1 MNMGG
6 GEIMT
11 KILHIIGGGEYGG
24 AEQYL
29 INLAKEMR
37 NTTYEVHLACFYDR
51 EFAHKLRDNNIPT
64 HVILPK
70 GRFDFSLATNIADL
84 INREQ
89 YDIVHTHGV
98 RANLFGRL
106 AVSRI
111 NKERKQQRK
120 SLLPI
125 FTTVHSE
132 LRQDYQN
139 AIAYRLAYLLERTTQ
154 HLTDSFIA
162 ISNSIKDDMIRR
174 GIPEKKIKVIYSG
187 INFQAEAN
195 PDTESSLNNERN
207 VQDDV
212 HNEQIIDDKHQGVN
226 DTSNISS
233 IINLRQQFPEAPIIG
248 MVGRLQAVKGH
259 RHAILAMPQILR
271 QHPQA
276 QLVIVGDGPLLE
288 QLQALVNQLQINN
301 NVHFLGFQHPVTHIL
316 RQFDIFLMPSLSEG
330 LGLSL
335 IEAMAEGIPAIATR
349 VGGMVDV
356 ITEDIRSTN
365 QYQSELVTGIL
376 IPPEDPEAI
385 AQAVVHLLN
394 NPQQAKDMGERGQR
408 DVRERFNSKRMIDEM
423 DALYKSIIQEHYTG
437 V

>member
-1 MNMGG
+1 MNMSG
-6 GEIMT
+6 GEIVT
-11 KILHIIGGGEYGG
+11 KILHVIGGGEYGG

-29 INLAKEMR
+29 INLAKEMH
-37 NTTYEVHLACFYDR
+37 NSTYEIHLACFYDR
-51 EFAHKLRDNNIPT
+51 EFAHKLRDNSIPI

-111 NKERKQQRK
+111 NKVRKQQRK

-187 INFQAEAN
+187 INFQA
-195 PDTESSLNNERN
+195 DTSKDYQS
-207 VQDDV
+207 V
-212 HNEQIIDDKHQGVN
+212 HDEQIIDVN
-226 DTSNISS
+226 
-233 IINLRQQFPEAPIIG
+233 NLRQQFADVPIIG

-259 RHAILAMPQILR
+259 RYAILAMPQIVR

-288 QLQALVNQLQINN
+288 QLQALVNQLQLSN
-301 NVHFLGFQHPVTHIL
+301 NVHFLGFQHPVTHII
-316 RQFDIFLMPSLSEG
+316 RQFDMFLMPSLSEG

-335 IEAMAEGIPAIATR
+335 IEAMAEGIPAIATK

-356 ITEDIRSTN
+356 ITGDIRSTN
-365 QYQSELVTGIL
+365 QYQSELATGIL

-385 AQAVVHLLN
+385 AKAVIQLLN
-394 NPQQAKDMGERGQR
+394 DPQQAIAMGERGQE

-423 DALYKSIIQEHYTG
+423 DDLYKSIIQEHYTG
-437 V
+437 AY